1 MVLHKWGEGFGRRGG
16 GNAVRLRLPSEN
28 GAHEERGRTSSGRD
42 TQKHEPLLA
51 SGASAA
57 HADAARREL
66 GLLGAGLDGQDVL
79 DVHGRVLVEQAVGAA
94 HDVRA
99 QVQQEAARRRDG
111 PGFHVG
117 ALVGVLV
124 RAASGT
130 DAASARRPP
139 RACSAA
145 TTASASAGSMA
156 GSWWRSTLWKK
167 SSRAGGGATTRPL
180 ASSSSRS
187 STRRR
192 ARPRG
197 TVTMRWPHMA
207 LAPPRRPHMKA
218 AALVSAVKPAS
229 AQSAS
234 AGRYALAA
242 CGAGCSA
249 LRSSPW
255 NSRGIAG
262 SGSALRSSGSSKR
275 LNSFC
280 APRLLVGV
288 SL

>member
-1 MVLHKWGEGFGRRGG
+1 MKADNSTFGRFKAGATDIVIDDVAAIAKEAGDAIMAMLIWSLRDHGDAVAAATLPMLRPRHAVAAAPRNRASISWMVLHKWGEGFGRRGG

-111 PGFHVG
+111 PALDVG

-124 RAASGT
+124 
-130 DAASARRPP
+130 
-139 RACSAA
+139 
-145 TTASASAGSMA
+145 
-156 GSWWRSTLWKK
+156 L
-167 SSRAGGGATTRPL
+167 SS
-180 ASSSSRS
+180 
-187 STRRR
+187 
-192 ARPRG
+192 
-197 TVTMRWPHMA
+197 
-207 LAPPRRPHMKA
+207 
-218 AALVSAVKPAS
+218 
-229 AQSAS
+229 
-234 AGRYALAA
+234 
-242 CGAGCSA
+242 
-249 LRSSPW
+249 
-255 NSRGIAG
+255 
-262 SGSALRSSGSSKR
+262 
-275 LNSFC
+275 
-280 APRLLVGV
+280 
-288 SL
+288 